1 MNNEFNNDNGVFL
14 PLDFSKDIT
23 SFQSDLEN
31 SPWIPKES
39 DRNGMDN
46 SVKEL
51 NVERWENGV
60 MTQSK
65 MSAPNNRAAEAPK
78 ITPELIKQLELA
90 GIDPSILTNLDV
102 RNSGNNNGNNSAN
115 NSGNIN
121 FTGIVVLNLDGSEG
135 LDQIISKF
143 TDLLVPKQVSIV
155 ADPATATEADMG
167 GNPTNFTITRTGDTT
182 KPLTVKYTTSGKA
195 IDGIDFQKLP
205 GTVTIPANEN
215 QVVFPLNVIDDTI
228 SEYAEPVVL
237 NIAANDEYIFG
248 KNPSATVNV
257 ADNDQ
262 SIVSM
267 KAIDSNGAETES
279 GKIPNSGK
287 FKIRRAGDLTNPLTV
302 SYTVGGTATHGSD
315 YELPST
321 VTIPAGMD
329 RVDLEMKILD
339 DLTFEGKEA
348 VKVALSPS
356 NSYKIA
362 KSAHSGTVKIADND

>member
-1 MNNEFNNDNGVFL
+1 MNNEVNDNGVFL
-14 PLDFSKDIT
+14 PLDFSKGID

-46 SVKEL
+46 SLKDL

-65 MSAPNNRAAEAPK
+65 MSAPNDRETEAPK

-90 GIDPSILTNLDV
+90 GIDPSILTSLEV

-121 FTGIVVLNLDGSEG
+121 FTGIVVLNLEGSEG

-182 KPLTVKYTTSGKA
+182 KPLTVRYTTSGKA

-205 GTVTIPANEN
+205 GTITIPANEDR
-215 QVVFPLNVIDDTI
+215 VVFPLHVIDDTI
-228 SEYAEPVVL
+228 SEYAEPVTL
-237 NIAANDEYIFG
+237 NIAANDDYIFG
-248 KNPSATVNV
+248 KNPSATVTI

-262 SIVSM
+262 SVVSI
-267 KAIDSNGAETES
+267 KAIDPLAAETES
-279 GKIPNSGK
+279 GKTPNPGK
-287 FKIRRAGDLTNPLTV
+287 FRLRRAGDLTNPLTV
-302 SYTVGGTATHGSD
+302 SYTFGGTATHGSD
-315 YELPST
+315 YELPGT

-339 DLTFEGKEA
+339 DITYEGKETA
-348 VKVALSPS
+348 TVTLSPS
-356 NSYKIA
+356 SNYKIA
-362 KSAHSGTVKIADND
+362 NSANSGTVKIADND